1 MGMPGERKRAV
12 VADCLRELNRQFR
25 VVPMGEH
32 AESIASRR
40 GLRIEPSADATPVL
54 ERV

>member
-1 MGMPGERKRAV
+1 MTGDRKRAV

-25 VVPMGEH
+25 VVSMGEH
-32 AESIASRR
+32 ADSIAAR
-40 GLRIEPSADATPVL
+40 GGLAVKPSSDATPVL